1 MKFLLRAT
9 AALLLGA
16 CTLASAFSPA
26 FAQGKT
32 TLTTERDKVS
42 YMVGLDVGK
51 SLVVIGPDM
60 DLAAF
65 QRAVDTAF
73 KGGKPLIAEDK
84 IQPLA
89 QAMMERAA
97 ARDGKAPADGKLPD
111 VDKQQ
116 VGYLVGVDIG
126 TKLSPIKDE
135 LDLPMLVEGVRTR
148 LTHGKPLMEQ
158 AEVDA
163 LRTAFSERM
172 QARLQAQQ
180 AELQSRQAELGEK
193 NKTEGAAFLAD
204 NRKVKGVF
212 TTGSGLQYMV
222 LRQGSGPKPS
232 RTSRVRVNYAGRL
245 LDGTVFDSSYDR
257 GEPVTFGL
265 DQVIPGWTEG
275 LSMMP
280 VGGKY
285 RFWIPGDLAY
295 GASGTPGGPVGPNA
309 TLVFDVELLGIE

>member
-1 MKFLLRAT
+1 MKLLLRAT

-16 CTLASAFSPA
+16 CTLVPAFSPA

-32 TLTTERDKVS
+32 TLSTERDKVS
-42 YMVGLDVGK
+42 YMVGLDVGN
-51 SLVVIGPDM
+51 SLTAIGPDM

-65 QRAVDTAF
+65 KQAVDTAF

-89 QAMMERAA
+89 QAMMERVA
-97 ARDGKAPADGKLPD
+97 ARSGKNPTNGMPAGGKVPE

-148 LTHGKPLMEQ
+148 LTNGKLLMPQ

-172 QARLQAQQ
+172 RTKLQA
-180 AELQSRQAELGEK
+180 RQAELGQK
-193 NKTEGAAFLAD
+193 NKTEGATFLAD
-204 NRKVKGVF
+204 NKKVKGVF
-212 TTGSGLQYMV
+212 TTRSGLQYMV
-222 LRQGSGPKPS
+222 LRQGAGPKPS
-232 RTSRVRVNYAGRL
+232 RTSQVRVNYAGKL

-257 GEPVTFGL
+257 GQSVKFGL
-265 DQVIPGWTEG
+265 DKVIPGWTEG

-280 VGGKY
+280 VGAKY

>member
-16 CTLASAFSPA
+16 CALAPA
-26 FAQGKT
+26 LARPQAT
-32 TLTTERDKVS
+32 PTTEREKVS
-42 YMVGLDVGK
+42 YMVGLDVGS
-51 SLVVIGPDM
+51 SLTAIGSDI

-65 QRAVDTAF
+65 SRAVDTAF
-73 KGGKPLIAEDK
+73 KGGKPLIAEDQ

-89 QAMMERAA
+89 QALMQRIA
-97 ARDGKAPADGKLPD
+97 ARSGKAPPGGMPADGKVPE

-148 LTHGKPLMEQ
+148 LAGGEPSMPQ

-172 QARLQAQQ
+172 RTKLQAR
-180 AELQSRQAELGEK
+180 QSALADK
-193 NKTEGAAFLAD
+193 NKAEGAKFLAD
-204 NRKVKGVF
+204 NKQVKGVF

-222 LRQGSGPKPS
+222 LRQGAGPKPS
-232 RTSRVRVNYAGRL
+232 RTDQVRVNYAGKL

-257 GEPVTFGL
+257 GEPASFGL

-280 VGGKY
+280 VGAKY

-295 GASGTPGGPVGPNA
+295 GAAGTPGGPIGPNA
-309 TLVFDVELLGIE
+309 TLVFDVELLGIQ